1 MITDRE
7 ACYDKNLFIFGQFII
22 DSFKSKRFIFMVHYD
37 LVHVRER
44 RFHYDEAIFGF

>member
-37 LVHVRER
+37 LVHVPESRL
-44 RFHYDEAIFGF
+44 HYHEEKFG